1 LGYLIEPSTA
11 KAREIT
17 MIRFPTRS
25 ELTPAE
31 FSSLCQVAKGF
42 MGRTIP
48 SGHIKR
54 LVELG
59 LIQDIMG
66 GLMPTPAG
74 RMVSRA

>member
-1 LGYLIEPSTA
+1 MMNRLPG
-11 KAREIT
+11 RDD
-17 MIRFPTRS
+17 
-25 ELTPAE
+25 LTPTE
-31 FSSLCQVAKGF
+31 FSSLCLVAKGF

-48 SGHIKR
+48 PSARKR

-74 RMVSRA
+74 RMVSRS